1 MLKVFRNY
9 YLNKVNELYDYV
21 SEHIIDAKKIR
32 GFLEYHKEMLLG
44 MDQNI
49 IKTTGPLDAI
59 FFFYEKDYNN
69 AIEKLNDDTLD
80 DKQKVAY
87 QQVAFADS
95 QLMASLSDNG
105 YSVKQYYNELYI
117 NMSLLEKLNNKLD
130 VEDRKDLDEL
140 YNGKRVL
147 K

>member
-1 MLKVFRNY
+1 MLKIFKNH
-9 YLNKVNELYDYV
+9 YLNKVNELYDYI
-21 SEHIIDAKKIR
+21 SEHIDDAKKIR

-69 AIEKLNDDTLD
+69 TIDKLNDPRLD
-80 DKQKVAY
+80 DKQREAY
-87 QQVAFADS
+87 QQVVFADK

-130 VEDRKDLDEL
+130 EEDRKDLDEL

>member
-1 MLKVFRNY
+1 
-9 YLNKVNELYDYV
+9 
-21 SEHIIDAKKIR
+21 
-32 GFLEYHKEMLLG
+32 MLLG

-69 AIEKLNDDTLD
+69 TIDKLNDPRLD
-80 DKQKVAY
+80 DKQREAY
-87 QQVAFADS
+87 QQVVFADK

-130 VEDRKDLDEL
+130 EEDRKDLDEL